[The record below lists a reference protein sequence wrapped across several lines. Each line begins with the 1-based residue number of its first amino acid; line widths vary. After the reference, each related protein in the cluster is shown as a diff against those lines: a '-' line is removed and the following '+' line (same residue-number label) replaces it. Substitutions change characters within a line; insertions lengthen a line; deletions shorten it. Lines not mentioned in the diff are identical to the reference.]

1 MVLKLMKVREMMGS
15 RQKIKADAPITIA
28 DIPMLVA
35 LIREK
40 SNTSHKMCMKAQQGS
55 AAKHSEVVINMPSGD
70 ADEDHD
76 GLDDTD
82 FSNAFNYRFPPRNT
96 CS

>member
-1 MVLKLMKVREMMGS
+1 MNVCEMMES

-40 SNTSHKMCMKAQQGS
+40 SNTSHKMCMKAQQWS
-55 AAKHSEVVINMPSGD
+55 HEYD
-70 ADEDHD
+70 
-76 GLDDTD
+76 L
-82 FSNAFNYRFPPRNT
+82 
-96 CS
+96 